1 MRSQS
6 SLVAVVVAVVALA
19 ATGSARAA
27 DGAAMLEAGVT
38 AYEAENFDLCIER
51 FHDMVVPGAKNELVA
66 GPLRVR
72 GRMYYAACLLAK
84 KQDSAAD
91 QQMEQLIREDPR
103 FRPDRAAFP
112 LRVLDRFNEV
122 LGRMKAEIERI
133 ERERL
138 AAEEAERKRREE
150 LRRREDERRAEIER
164 MAAQETVMRQ
174 NSRWVAMVPFGAGQF
189 QNQQTGLGWA
199 LLGGQAALALTSA
212 VAYLFEYQIVRD
224 YRQGVTVREDAVRKQ
239 DQAVLVNRIAFGAL
253 LGVAAGGVLHAQL
266 TFVPEVREMRERP
279 LPPPVVM
286 PTAEMLPGGAL
297 LGVTGRF

>member
-1 MRSQS
+1 MRTHSRP
-6 SLVAVVVAVVALA
+6 VAIVAALA
-19 ATGSARAA
+19 ALAVTGVARAD
-27 DGAAMLEAGVT
+27 DGATLEAGIT
-38 AYEAENFDLCIER
+38 AYEAENFDLCVDR
-51 FHDMVVPGAKNELVA
+51 FRDMVVAGGKNELGP

-84 KQDSAAD
+84 KQDAAAD

-112 LRVLDRFNEV
+112 LRVLDHFNEV

-150 LRRREDERRAEIER
+150 VRRREEARRAEIER
-164 MAAQETVMRQ
+164 MAAHETVMRQ

-189 QNQQTGLGWA
+189 QNQQPVLGWS

-212 VAYLFEYQIVRD
+212 VAYLVEYQIVRD
-224 YRQGVTVREDAVRKQ
+224 YRQGTTVREDAVRKQ

-253 LGVAAGGVLHAQL
+253 IGVAAGGVLHAQL
-266 TFVPEVREMRERP
+266 TFVPEVRETRERP
-279 LPPPVVM
+279 LPPPVVL
-286 PTAEMLPGGAL
+286 PTAEMVPGGGL